1 VALRVSVNTRPF
13 RLEDFELA
21 AGALA
26 RLGLRR
32 LELHL
37 GHFLEG
43 GLEPASARAA
53 LAKHEL
59 SVELVDGGW
68 CDFARGETARVPEQI
83 ELARRLGAPRL
94 RLFFTPLGGSEIGA
108 DGLDRIARAIERV
121 ARAHPDVELLFE
133 THHGVGLEPECVLAI
148 LERCGRAR
156 HNVGLVF
163 DPVNFAVAGRDPR
176 AALGALGPFVRHV
189 HLKGARL
196 GPPVEHCELGAGDV
210 DVDALLFELFDRTP
224 SFGIEYEG
232 SGQALLRL
240 LASQAHLRR
249 ACAARAIPW
258 EA

>member
-1 VALRVSVNTRPF
+1 VALRVSYNTRPF
-13 RLEDFELA
+13 RFEDFEATA
-21 AGALA
+21 AALA

-43 GLEPASARAA
+43 GVAPAVACAA

-68 CDFARGETARVPEQI
+68 CDFSRGETGLVPEQI
-83 ELARRLGAPRL
+83 SLARRLGARRL
-94 RLFFTPLGGSEIGA
+94 RLFFTPRGGEELGPE
-108 DGLDRIARAIERV
+108 GLERTAGEIARLA
-121 ARAHPDVELLFE
+121 AAHPDVELLFE
-133 THHGVGLEPECVLAI
+133 THHGVGLEPDFVLAI
-148 LERCGRAR
+148 LERCGRGAG
-156 HNVGLVF
+156 NVGLVF

-176 AALGALGPFVRHV
+176 AALLALGPFVRHV

-196 GPPVEHCELGAGDV
+196 GAPAEICELGQGDV
-210 DVDALLFELFDRTP
+210 DLDALLFELLLCTP

-232 SGQALLRL
+232 SGEALLRL
-240 LASQAHLRR
+240 LWSREHLRR
-249 ACAARAIPW
+249 ACAARAIPL

>member
-1 VALRVSVNTRPF
+1 VALRVSVGTRPF
-13 RLEDFELA
+13 RFEDFELT

-37 GHFLEG
+37 AHFLEA
-43 GLEPASARAA
+43 GLEPACARAA
-53 LAKHEL
+53 LAKHGL
-59 SVELVDGGW
+59 AVELVDGGW

-94 RLFFTPLGGSEIGA
+94 RLFFTPQGSAEIGRA
-108 DGLDRIARAIERV
+108 GLDRIARGI
-121 ARAHPDVELLFE
+121 ARLAEAHPDVELLFE

-148 LERCGRAR
+148 LEGCGRAGQ
-156 HNVGLVF
+156 NVGLVF
-163 DPVNFAVAGRDPR
+163 DPVNFAVAGRDPG
-176 AALGALGPFVRHV
+176 AALAALGPFVRHV

-196 GPPVEHCELGAGDV
+196 GPPAQLCELGAGDV
-210 DVDALLFELFDRTP
+210 DLGPLLRDLSLRTP

-232 SGQALLRL
+232 SGEALLRL
-240 LASQAHLRR
+240 LAGEAHLRR